1 MFSFSFLRIFIY
13 FSKYLIKGCKLF
25 DLEFFDIKLDTDVIG
40 RNFIYAEEVDST
52 NNVLL
57 NKANKLD
64 RDGTV
69 ILSEKQLQGR
79 GRKDRVWYSNKGL
92 NLTFSILLKERDFT
106 GRKINLINFAS
117 SLAVA
122 MAIENLYQLKIELKW
137 PNDVLINRK
146 KTAGILI
153 ESSSAGKNIERV
165 VTGIG
170 INVNQTSFQGN
181 FKIPPTSIKE
191 ESGVNVEREIMLA
204 EVLNIF
210 EEILQWIDDKP
221 DEILKDW
228 KARCGMIGEKISVI
242 EGDQVR
248 YGIFDDIDEQGFL
261 VLKTGRKLEKIY
273 FGDVSIS

>member
-1 MFSFSFLRIFIY
+1 M
-13 FSKYLIKGCKLF
+13 F

-40 RNFIYAEEVDST
+40 RNFVYAEEVDST

-57 NKANKLD
+57 NKAFNFDK
-64 RDGTV
+64 DGTV
-69 ILSEKQLQGR
+69 VLSEKQLQGR
-79 GRKDRVWYSNKGL
+79 GRKDRVWYSSKGV
-92 NLTFSILLKERDFT
+92 NLTFSILLKDRDFS
-106 GRKINLINFAS
+106 GRRINLINFAS

-122 MAIENLYQLKIELKW
+122 MAIENLHQLKIELKW

-146 KTAGILI
+146 KSAGILI
-153 ESSSAGKNIERV
+153 DSSSAGKKIEKV
-165 VTGIG
+165 VIGIG

-191 ESGVNVEREIMLA
+191 ESGANIEREMLLA

-210 EEILQWIDDKP
+210 EEVLQWIDDKP

-228 KARCGMIGEKISVI
+228 KARCRMIGEKISVT

-248 YGIFDDIDEQGFL
+248 YGIFDDIDDEGFL
-261 VLKTGRKLEKIY
+261 ILKTGRKFEKIF

>member
-1 MFSFSFLRIFIY
+1 
-13 FSKYLIKGCKLF
+13 LF
-25 DLEFFDIKLDTDVIG
+25 DLEFFDIKLDTEVIG
-40 RNFIYAEEVDST
+40 RNFVYAEEVDST
-52 NNVLL
+52 NSVLL
-57 NKANKLD
+57 NKAYKFD
-64 RDGTV
+64 KDGTV
-69 ILSEKQLQGR
+69 ILGEKQLQGR

-92 NLTFSILLKERDFT
+92 NLTFSVLLKDRDFS
-106 GRKINLINFAS
+106 GRRINLINFAS

-122 MAIENLYQLKIELKW
+122 MAIENLHQLKIELKW

-146 KTAGILI
+146 KAAGILI
-153 ESSSAGKNIERV
+153 ESSSAGKTIERV

-191 ESGVNVEREIMLA
+191 ESGANIEREMMLA

-228 KARCGMIGEKISVI
+228 KARCRMIGEKISVT

-261 VLKTGRKLEKIY
+261 ILKTGRKLEKIF

>member
-1 MFSFSFLRIFIY
+1 M
-13 FSKYLIKGCKLF
+13 F
-25 DLEFFDIKLDTDVIG
+25 DLEFFDIKLDTEVIG

-57 NKANKLD
+57 NKSNRFD
-64 RDGTV
+64 EDGTV
-69 ILSEKQLQGR
+69 VLSEKQLQGR

-92 NLTFSILLKERDFT
+92 NLTFSILLMDRDFS
-106 GRKINLINFAS
+106 GRRINLINFVS

-122 MAIENLYQLKIELKW
+122 MAIENLHQLKIELKW
-137 PNDVLINRK
+137 PNDVLIRRM

-153 ESSSAGKNIERV
+153 ESSSTGKKIDRV

-181 FKIPPTSIKE
+181 FKIPPTSIKM
-191 ESGVNVEREIMLA
+191 ESGSNIEREMLLA

-210 EEILQWIDDKP
+210 EEILMWIEDKP

-228 KARCGMIGEKISVI
+228 KARCRMIGEKISVT

-248 YGIFDDIDEQGFL
+248 YGIFDDIDEEGFL
-261 VLKTGRKLEKIY
+261 ILKTGRKYERIF
-273 FGDVSIS
+273 FGDVSIG

>member
-1 MFSFSFLRIFIY
+1 M
-13 FSKYLIKGCKLF
+13 F
-25 DLEFFDIKLDTDVIG
+25 DLEFFDIKLDTEVIG
-40 RNFIYAEEVDST
+40 RNFVYAEEVDST
-52 NNVLL
+52 NSVLL
-57 NKANKLD
+57 NREYKFDK
-64 RDGTV
+64 DGTV
-69 ILSEKQLQGR
+69 ILGEKQLQGR
-79 GRKDRVWYSNKGL
+79 GRKDRIWYSNKGL
-92 NLTFSILLKERDFT
+92 NLTFSVLLRDRDFS

-122 MAIENLYQLKIELKW
+122 MAIENLHQLKIELKW
-137 PNDVLINRK
+137 PNDILINRK

-153 ESSSAGKNIERV
+153 ESSSAGKSIERV

-181 FKIPPTSIKE
+181 FKIPPTSIKQE
-191 ESGVNVEREIMLA
+191 LGANIEREMLLA

-228 KARCGMIGEKISVI
+228 KARCRMIGEKISVS
-242 EGDQVR
+242 EGEQVK

>member
-1 MFSFSFLRIFIY
+1 
-13 FSKYLIKGCKLF
+13 LF
-25 DLEFFDIKLDTDVIG
+25 DLEFFDIKLDTEEIG

-52 NNVLL
+52 NTILL
-57 NKANKLD
+57 DKSYKFNE
-64 RDGTV
+64 DGTV
-69 ILSEKQLQGR
+69 LLSEKQNKGR
-79 GRKDRVWYSNKGL
+79 GRKDRVWYSSKGL

-146 KTAGILI
+146 KVAGILI
-153 ESSSAGKNIERV
+153 ESSSTGKKIERV

-170 INVNQTSFQGN
+170 INVNQVSFQGN
-181 FKIPPTSIKE
+181 FKIQPTSVKN
-191 ESGVNVEREIMLA
+191 ESNQNIEREMLLA

-210 EEILQWIDDKP
+210 EEILNWIEDKP

-228 KARCGMIGEKISVI
+228 KARCRMLGEKISVT
-242 EGDQVR
+242 EDDKVK
-248 YGIFDDIDEQGFL
+248 YGIFDDIDDEGFL
-261 VLKTGRKLEKIY
+261 ILKTGRKLERIY

>member
-1 MFSFSFLRIFIY
+1 M
-13 FSKYLIKGCKLF
+13 F
-25 DLEFFDIKLDTDVIG
+25 DLEFFDIKLDTEVIG

-52 NNVLL
+52 NSVLL
-57 NKANKLD
+57 DKSNNKFD

-69 ILSEKQLQGR
+69 VLSEKQNEGR
-79 GRKDRVWYSNKGL
+79 GRKDRIWYSTKGM
-92 NLTFSILLKERDFT
+92 NLTFSILLKDRDFS
-106 GRKINLINFAS
+106 GRRINLINFVS

-122 MAIENLYQLKIELKW
+122 MAIENLYQLRIELKW
-137 PNDVLINRK
+137 PNDVLINGK

-153 ESSSAGKNIERV
+153 ESSSAGKKIERV

-191 ESGVNVEREIMLA
+191 ESGNNIEREMLLA
-204 EVLNIF
+204 ETLNIF

-228 KARCGMIGEKISVI
+228 KARCRMIGEKISVT

-248 YGIFDDIDEQGFL
+248 YGIFDDIDDEGFL
-261 VLKTGRKLEKIY
+261 ILKTGRKLEKIY